1 MRGKPRFSLS
11 ALKNGDG
18 DAWSW
23 FVGEFSSK
31 IVGYA
36 SRMGAK
42 DPEEV
47 MGATL
52 EAVARRIGEFE
63 GNESQMRSF
72 VFSIAHAR
80 IVDDLRRSTRRSE
93 VSIENTLTLLAAEE
107 PNEDTFTDPDLL
119 DALNRLP
126 EEQRRMLELR
136 YVVGLSTKETAAAI
150 GKSEVATRVALSRS
164 FNKLKGLLRSD
175 LGMAGAD
182 DAIDHD
188 IDDLH
193 SDEEVRW

>member
-11 ALKNGDG
+11 ALKKGDS

-23 FVGEFSSK
+23 FIAEFSSK

-36 SRMGAK
+36 ARMGAK

-47 MGATL
+47 MGAVL
-52 EAVARRIGEFE
+52 ETVARRIGEFE
-63 GNESQMRSF
+63 GTESQMRSF

-126 EEQRRMLELR
+126 DEQRRMLELR
-136 YVVGLSTKETAAAI
+136 YVVGLSTKETAEAL

-175 LGMAGAD
+175 LGMVGS
-182 DAIDHD
+182 HD
-188 IDDLH
+188 I
-193 SDEEVRW
+193 SDTEFEEVAQ

>member
-1 MRGKPRFSLS
+1 MRGRPRYSLS
-11 ALKNGDG
+11 ALKRGDA

-23 FVGEFSSK
+23 FVAEFSAK
-31 IVGYA
+31 VVGYA
-36 SRMGAK
+36 SRMGAR

-47 MGATL
+47 MGAVMET
-52 EAVARRIGEFE
+52 VARRVGEFE

-93 VSIENTLTLLAAEE
+93 VSIENTLTLLAADE

-126 EEQRRMLELR
+126 DEQRRMLELR
-136 YVVGLSTKETAAAI
+136 YVVGLSTKETAEAL

-164 FNKLKGLLRSD
+164 FNKLKGLLRSE
-175 LGMAGAD
+175 LGLIGD
-182 DAIDHD
+182 DG
-188 IDDLH
+188 
-193 SDEEVRW
+193 EEDSQ

>member
-1 MRGKPRFSLS
+1 MKGWPRYSLK

-23 FVGEFSSK
+23 FIAEFSTK

-36 SRMGAK
+36 TRMGAR

-93 VSIENTLTLLAAEE
+93 VSIENTLTLLAADE
-107 PNEDTFTDPDLL
+107 PTEDTFTDPDLL
-119 DALNRLP
+119 AALNRLP

-136 YVVGLSTKETAAAI
+136 YVVGLSTKETAEAL

-164 FNKLKGLLRSD
+164 FNKLKGLLRSE
-175 LGMAGAD
+175 LGMASSD
-182 DAIDHD
+182 DET
-188 IDDLH
+188 
-193 SDEEVRW
+193 EEFA